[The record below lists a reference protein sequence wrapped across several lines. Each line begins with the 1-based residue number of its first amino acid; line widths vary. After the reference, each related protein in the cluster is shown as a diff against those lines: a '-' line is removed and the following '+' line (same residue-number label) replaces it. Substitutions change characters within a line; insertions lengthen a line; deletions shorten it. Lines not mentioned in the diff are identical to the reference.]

1 MDIFLIG
8 NLPKGKDSGSTV
20 KLQFNAIP
28 EKIGM
33 TAAGRFAEYDIL
45 DLGPVS
51 IPNGNELS
59 EYSWEGFL
67 PGYQRKNEPWIHGE
81 WIDPKTVQ
89 TYFSVWKSQGVK
101 LKLLITGTPINHYV
115 YLSEYEM
122 EYSGAYGDY
131 TYTVRFIDA
140 REIDVG
146 ISTNKSSS
154 SEKSQKRPTDS
165 KSKKYKVKK
174 GDTLWDISR
183 DYYGSGSK
191 YTKIYDANKSV
202 IESTAKKHGKSS
214 SQKGHWIYPGTV
226 LVIP

>member
-8 NLPKGKDSGSTV
+8 NLPKGNDSGSEL
-20 KLQFNAIP
+20 KLQFNALP

-33 TAAGRFAEYDIL
+33 TAAGKFAEYDIL
-45 DLGPVS
+45 DLGPVH

-59 EYSWEGFL
+59 EYYWEGFL
-67 PGYQRKNEPWIHGE
+67 PGKSRKNEPWIHGE

-89 TYFSVWKSQGVK
+89 TYFSVWKSKGVK

-131 TYTVRFIDA
+131 TYKVRFIDA
-140 REIDVG
+140 RDIEVDV
-146 ISTNKSSS
+146 SKETSSS
-154 SEKSQKRPTDS
+154 SNNKRPAET
-165 KSKKYKVKK
+165 KSKKYKVKS
-174 GDTLWDISR
+174 GDTLWDIAH